1 MQYWLF
7 KSEPDAYG
15 IERLEREKR
24 TEWSGVRNFQA
35 RNNMVAMRL
44 GDRGFFYHS
53 STKPPGIVG
62 LCEVVREAYP
72 DFTQFDPKSDYY
84 DPKADPERPT
94 WKMVDVAFVQK
105 FDRIITLDEL
115 RAMPKLAG
123 MTLLGRGRLSVQP
136 VEERY
141 WKIINALAEGRT

>member
-15 IERLEREKR
+15 IDRLEREKR

-62 LCEVVREAYP
+62 ICEVVREAYP

-84 DPKADPERPT
+84 DATSDPERPK
-94 WKMVDVAFVQK
+94 WKMVDVAFVRT
-105 FDRIITLDEL
+105 FERILTLDEL
-115 RAMPKLAG
+115 RARPELAG
-123 MTLLGRGRLSVQP
+123 MTLLSRGRLSVQP

-141 WKIINALAEGRT
+141 WKAILALAGA